1 MHDNKTMEASK
12 RVDESCGKKVCRW
25 IKKKNTAMSDD
36 LEVEVLMEELTIE
49 RRISLL
55 MEFVDEVQRSTE
67 KLFDDNDIQQVE
79 AEIERLKNSQLLVLE
94 KRCKQ
99 RLERLNGLSEALQG
113 MQTHHVTLN
122 NYFVKK
128 QQQMMSDLQ
137 RASTLGQAK
146 SSTLGQTKSS
156 AALNEND

>member
-1 MHDNKTMEASK
+1 
-12 RVDESCGKKVCRW
+12 
-25 IKKKNTAMSDD
+25 MSDD

-49 RRISLL
+49 RRISIL

-67 KLFDDNDIQQVE
+67 KLFDENDIQQVE

-113 MQTHHVTLN
+113 MQTHHVALN

-146 SSTLGQTKSS
+146 STASSNKS
-156 AALNEND
+156 D

>member
-1 MHDNKTMEASK
+1 
-12 RVDESCGKKVCRW
+12 
-25 IKKKNTAMSDD
+25 MSDD

-49 RRISLL
+49 RRISIL

-67 KLFDDNDIQQVE
+67 KLFDENDIQQVE

-113 MQTHHVTLN
+113 MQTHHVALN

-146 SSTLGQTKSS
+146 STAASSNKS
-156 AALNEND
+156 D